1 VRHSLVINKFNAVL
15 RPLTPIAIFS
25 GVDGI
30 VGYDVVIRDRDV
42 CVVDYNALPAE
53 VIMRLGEAKDPR
65 EYVNILWNYRAVLPC
80 KFTSVNNIGRL
91 PPQTRVKL
99 PQEHLVPGSSLKG
112 YVRTA
117 ILYHILTS
125 RALGSDILRRLIDL
139 SAEELKYVATP
150 LERYAFKHGRLRAQ
164 GGEVDT
170 LQNLYVSDP
179 LMIESVKLS
188 LDWLNVFERGVL
200 ITGSLRPIAQVPG
213 IVISDGVL
221 KYDISVFKAEPEFV
235 AQETTSEIL
244 KSTLKKLAE
253 ITELDLVG
261 ALRRFGCDLLDY
273 ELDVVREF
281 IILRKYGEL
290 LESFRSRYCGS
301 SGEVCVIA
309 RLGFMTGHMTK
320 TVDLYLRKFHPEI
333 YEDVKKYI
341 SSKIRR
347 VWDEAT
353 IKLVGSPLNSE
364 KLLGLGWCELCIEKS
379 R

>member
-1 VRHSLVINKFNAVL
+1 VL

-179 LMIESVKLS
+179 LMMESVKLS
-188 LDWLNVFERGVL
+188 FDWLSVFERGVL
-200 ITGSLRPIAQVPG
+200 ITGSPRPIAQVPG
-213 IVISDGVL
+213 IVVSGGVL

-235 AQETTSEIL
+235 AREAVSETL
-244 KSTLKKLAE
+244 KSILKKLTE

-273 ELDVVREF
+273 ELDVVKEF
-281 IILRKYGEL
+281 SVLEEYREL
-290 LESFRSRYCGS
+290 LKSFRSRYCGS
-301 SGEVCVIA
+301 SREVCVIA

-320 TVDLYLRKFHPEI
+320 TVDLYLKKFHPEI

-353 IKLVGSPLNSE
+353 IKLVGSPLNPE

>member
-1 VRHSLVINKFNAVL
+1 VRHSIVINKFNAVL

-53 VIMRLGEAKDPR
+53 VIMRLGDAKDPR

-91 PPQTRVKL
+91 SPQTRVKL

-164 GGEVDT
+164 GGEVDI

-179 LMIESVKLS
+179 LMMESVKLS
-188 LDWLNVFERGVL
+188 FDWLSVFERGVL
-200 ITGSLRPIAQVPG
+200 ITGSPRPIAQVPG
-213 IVISDGVL
+213 IVVSGGVL

-235 AQETTSEIL
+235 AREAVSETL
-244 KSTLKKLAE
+244 KSILKKLTE

-273 ELDVVREF
+273 ELDVVKEF
-281 IILRKYGEL
+281 RVLEEYREL
-290 LESFRSRYCGS
+290 LKSFRSRYCVS
-301 SGEVCVIA
+301 SREVCVIA

-320 TVDLYLRKFHPEI
+320 TVDLYLKKLHPEI

-341 SSKIRR
+341 SFKIRR

-353 IKLVGSPLNSE
+353 IKLVGSPLNPE